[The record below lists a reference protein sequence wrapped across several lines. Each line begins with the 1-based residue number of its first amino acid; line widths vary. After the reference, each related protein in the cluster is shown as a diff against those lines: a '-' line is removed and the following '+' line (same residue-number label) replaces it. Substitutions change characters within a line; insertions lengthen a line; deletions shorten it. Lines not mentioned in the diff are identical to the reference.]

1 MSSNVVLFG
10 WDRPIPGRETVS
22 AAHFQEFVQY
32 LGGLQQSDTIQS
44 FEAVFLDPHGG
55 DLNGFFL
62 IRGEPAKLDAVIASD
77 AWSTHITRAALH
89 MDGVGVIRGATGE
102 LVMERMALW
111 SKLIPA

>member
-1 MSSNVVLFG
+1 MSSNVVFLWLG
-10 WDRPIPGRETVS
+10 SVDPRPRRRRAPRISRNSRSTSAVCNRQARPIVRSRAPR
-22 AAHFQEFVQY
+22 
-32 LGGLQQSDTIQS
+32 
-44 FEAVFLDPHGG
+44 PHGG

-77 AWSTHITRAALH
+77 AWSTHITRGGMHLE
-89 MDGVGVIRGATGE
+89 GVGVTRGATGE